1 MERRPP
7 KVLADYVWYQDGRG
21 MLGLVPKVKL
31 PPLNQVVEEYIAG
44 GMVGAIKLDMGVVE
58 TEDLEVTIAEP
69 NAETIKL
76 FGLTNGQEKQFVF
89 RSALQSSMGVEKF
102 VVKVIGR
109 VIGLDIGELERKKVA
124 EMPCKITWTTY
135 SIEQGGSELVYID
148 LLSGINRVGGVNLR
162 EGINSALGI

>member
-102 VVKVIGR
+102 VVKVTGR
-109 VIGLDIGELERKKVA
+109 VIGLDMGELERKKVA

-135 SIEQGGSELVYID
+135 SIEQGGAELVYID